1 LWQQIHFKN
10 PIYLAPMKRKPS
22 SIFADK
28 DRLIREAAAL
38 RLRAQFLRP
47 GEKRD
52 DLLRRAR
59 QFETA
64 ANIESWVTSRGL
76 EPPKKPN

>member
-1 LWQQIHFKN
+1 
-10 PIYLAPMKRKPS
+10 MKRKPS

-28 DRLIREAAAL
+28 DRLIRDAAL

-59 QFETA
+59 QYETA
-64 ANIESWVTSRGL
+64 ANIDSWVTSRGL
-76 EPPKKPN
+76 EPPKKASSGAK

>member
-1 LWQQIHFKN
+1 VQQIHFKN
-10 PIYLAPMKRKPS
+10 PICLAPMKRKPS

-28 DRLIREAAAL
+28 DRLIRDAAL

-59 QFETA
+59 QYETA
-64 ANIESWVTSRGL
+64 ANIDSWVTSRGL